1 MNSSGNNL
9 ALALKFTIIFE
20 EGMTA
25 FTSGAIMNLTAAD
38 HMR

>member
-1 MNSSGNNL
+1 MNSSGIN
-9 ALALKFTIIFE
+9 LALKFTIIFE
-20 EGMTA
+20 EGTTA